1 MGQIIAP
8 LIHSDDFAKLKNIF
22 LAKNFFL
29 KKSMPLMLLGFVLFC
44 TTRKIFFK
52 ANPEDKKEKG
62 ICDNKLFFHCHR
74 RPKFFET

>member
-29 KKSMPLMLLGFVLFC
+29 KIHATNAVGFCFILHHSK
-44 TTRKIFFK
+44 KIFFK
-52 ANPEDKKEKG
+52 ANPEDEKEIKKRESA
-62 ICDNKLFFHCHR
+62 ITNFF
-74 RPKFFET
+74 FSLSQET